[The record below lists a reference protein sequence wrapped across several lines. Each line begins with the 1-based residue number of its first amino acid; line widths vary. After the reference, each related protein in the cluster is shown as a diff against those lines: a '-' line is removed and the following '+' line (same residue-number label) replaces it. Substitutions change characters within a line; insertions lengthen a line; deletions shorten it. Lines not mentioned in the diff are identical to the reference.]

1 VPSPDSIL
9 RFDAFRERFFKRSA
23 LRRVLPG
30 LDFAS
35 CFGFSRFPD
44 CVSALGP
51 EGAIP
56 VQSLAS
62 SFGSTPFAN
71 AFSSARPYGAFHRVR
86 ILPGVSVFRVSPIA
100 FPLSDPKA
108 RFPCFHSPSFLKAPR
123 CLRRLSPPSLPRK
136 EGGFHPASWVGLR
149 VSSAVF
155 RRPLSEESISLRGCV
170 NAFRVASTPFG
181 VFSPEGGGCISLPRN
196 LNAFPLT
203 PLSFDKRAFRR

>member
-1 VPSPDSIL
+1 MSPSPNPKARLSC
-9 RFDAFRERFFKRSA
+9 
-23 LRRVLPG
+23 RR
-30 LDFAS
+30 
-35 CFGFSRFPD
+35 R
-44 CVSALGP
+44 
-51 EGAIP
+51 IP
-56 VQSLAS
+56 

-71 AFSSARPYGAFHRVR
+71 AFSSARPCGAFYRVW
-86 ILPGVSVFRVSPIA
+86 ILPVVSVSRVSPIA